1 MDAKRLSEEL
11 ARMHAEYA
19 HVTERLRRLEERV
32 ERLERE
38 VDEAK
43 RRPSQTVERI
53 EYRFDQLKID
63 TLQGTLHIGI
73 RPDDAGGEPIW
84 SVAGADVPKPTVVP
98 AGDAPPSS
106 AFLDI
111 RSAVSRHLHERVP
124 PLLLQL
130 SEAAGYDLDPEEMDR
145 VVADLG
151 AQVDARIAHYMKVSE
166 LDSMREPD
174 AYAASVTK
182 LTIRDVDAA
191 IRNFVAGKRPPPP
204 QEEESHL

>member
-1 MDAKRLSEEL
+1 MDAKRLSEQLE
-11 ARMHAEYA
+11 RMHAEYA
-19 HVTERLRRLEERV
+19 NVTDRLRRLEEQV
-32 ERLERE
+32 ERLARE

-73 RPDDAGGEPIW
+73 RPEDAGGEPVW

-98 AGDAPPSS
+98 GGVATPPSP
-106 AFLDI
+106 FLDI
-111 RSAVSRHLHERVP
+111 RGAVSRHLHEAVP

-130 SEAAGYDLDPEEMDR
+130 CEAAEYDLEPEELDR

-166 LDSMREPD
+166 IDATREPG
-174 AYAASVTK
+174 AYAANVAK

-191 IRNFVAGKRPPPP
+191 VRQFVAGKRRPPPR
-204 QEEESHL
+204 EEEHRI